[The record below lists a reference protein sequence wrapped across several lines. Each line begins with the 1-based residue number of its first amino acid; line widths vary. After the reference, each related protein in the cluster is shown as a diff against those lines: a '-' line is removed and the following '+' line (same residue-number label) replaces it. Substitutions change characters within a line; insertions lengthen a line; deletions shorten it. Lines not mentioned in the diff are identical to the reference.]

1 MHLRFYFLF
10 SILISLGCTN
20 AQDLNTSPFSRYG
33 LGELNSV
40 LSTHFLGMSNASSSF
55 SDAQNI
61 NIANPA
67 SYSGFFRYNPIFD
80 VSVSGKSALYKSN
93 YLNEENSS
101 SASNAGLNN
110 MLIGLPIQKN
120 WGLVLGILPYSSMGY
135 NATANTTIDSNSV
148 SYKYTGDGSIN
159 RLILGNGFNII
170 NKGDSLRIALG
181 FNASYLFGTL
191 NQMNSVEFNDNSYYN
206 SRIQNQASLSS
217 WLFDGGIQ
225 YFQQFR
231 NALNSNRWF
240 LRMGATY
247 SLQSNAKT
255 INDYFAYTYTYNF
268 NIQEI
273 PKDTLSFQED
283 VEGSVSIPDKMSF
296 SISVG
301 RNAQDKNVW
310 DLAVQYT
317 SSDWTSFN
325 DNQLFLNQANLS
337 LGAFDQW
344 ALGYRI
350 TPSLDWANTNKS
362 IFAKSNY
369 SFGFKKATSEVIL
382 QEKSLINYGIN
393 FGVSIPM
400 LSSRSLSRLN
410 LGCEIGRLGGL
421 VENNIEENYLRFSLG
436 FSMAPDTR
444 YDRWFRKRKYD

>member
-1 MHLRFYFLF
+1 MCLRFCF
-10 SILISLGCTN
+10 LISSIISLSFST

-33 LGELNSV
+33 LGELNAV
-40 LSTHFLGMSNASSSF
+40 QSTHFLGMSNASNSF
-55 SDAQNI
+55 SDPQNI

-67 SYSGFFRYNPIFD
+67 SYAGFFRYNPIFD

-93 YLNEENSS
+93 YSNEENTS
-101 SASNAGLNN
+101 SATSSGLNN

-135 NATANTTIDSNSV
+135 NATSNEIIDFNTI
-148 SYKYTGDGSIN
+148 SYKYSGDGSIN
-159 RLILGNGFNII
+159 RLILGNGFNIL
-170 NKGDSLRIALG
+170 NRGDSLKIALG

-191 NQMNSVEFNDNSYYN
+191 NQLNSVEFNDNSYYN
-206 SRIQNQASLSS
+206 SRIQNQASISS

-231 NALNSNRWF
+231 NPANSNRWF
-240 LRMGATY
+240 LRMGASY

-273 PKDTLSFQED
+273 PKDTLSFDED
-283 VEGSVSIPDKMSF
+283 IEGSVTIPDKMTF
-296 SISVG
+296 SISIG

-310 DLAVQYT
+310 DLAAQYT
-317 SSDWTSFN
+317 SSDWTTFN
-325 DNQLFLNQANLS
+325 DTQLFINQTNLS
-337 LGAFDQW
+337 LGAYEQW
-344 ALGYRI
+344 SFGYRI

-362 IFAKSNY
+362 ILAKSNY
-369 SFGFKKATSEVIL
+369 SFGFKRATSEVIVSGN
-382 QEKSLINYGIN
+382 SLLNYGIN

-410 LGCEIGRLGGL
+410 LGCELGRLGT
-421 VENNIEENYLRFSLG
+421 VAENNIEENYIRFSVG

>member
-1 MHLRFYFLF
+1 MYLRFYFLL
-10 SILISLGCTN
+10 SLLISLGCSN

-33 LGELNSV
+33 LGEINSV
-40 LSTHFLGMSNASSSF
+40 QSTHFLGLSNASSSF

-61 NIANPA
+61 NLANPA

-80 VSVSGKSALYKSN
+80 VSVSGKSSLYKSN
-93 YLNEENSS
+93 YLNEEKTA

-120 WGLVLGILPYSSMGY
+120 WGVVLGILPYSSMGY
-135 NATANTTIDSNSV
+135 NANTNEIINSNSV
-148 SYKYTGDGSIN
+148 SYKYSGDGSIN
-159 RLILGNGFNII
+159 RLVLGNGFNII

-181 FNASYLFGTL
+181 FNTSYLFGTL
-191 NQMNSVEFNDNSYYN
+191 NQLNSIEFNDNSYYN
-206 SRIQNQASLSS
+206 SRIQNQASISS

-231 NALNSNRWF
+231 NPTNSNRWF

-273 PKDTLSFQED
+273 PKDTLSFQEE
-283 VEGSVSIPDKMSF
+283 VEGNVTIPEKMTFSVSI
-296 SISVG
+296 G

-310 DLAVQYT
+310 DLALQYT

-325 DNQLFLNQANLS
+325 DNQLFLNQTNLS

-369 SFGFKKATSEVIL
+369 SFGLKRAKSEVIV
-382 QEKSLINYGIN
+382 QNKSLVNSGIN

-410 LGCEIGRLGGL
+410 LGCEIGRIGGL
-421 VENNIEENYLRFSLG
+421 TENNIEENYLRFSIG